1 MDYHEHAITAGADAR
16 AACYVEVEARL
27 GDSPT
32 GFGAGIDAN
41 LVTAS
46 LRAVISGVNRHLQAG
61 VGAAHGQQP
70 APAG

>member
-1 MDYHEHAITAGADAR
+1 MRSRRAPTR
-16 AACYVEVEARL
+16 AACYVEVRL

-46 LRAVISGVNRHLQAG
+46 PRAVISGVNRHLQAG
-61 VGAAHGQQP
+61 FGAAQGQQP
-70 APAG
+70 APADEAVGA